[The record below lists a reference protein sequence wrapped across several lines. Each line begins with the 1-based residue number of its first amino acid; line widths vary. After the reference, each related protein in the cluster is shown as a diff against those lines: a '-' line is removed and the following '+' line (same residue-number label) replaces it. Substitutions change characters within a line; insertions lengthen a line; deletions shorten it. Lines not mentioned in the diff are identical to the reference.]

1 MLNVLRLPFN
11 HSCVA
16 NFNNVLFRT
25 LIAWDMD
32 YAATMVVRICALMDL
47 LHQDPRHQGH
57 HKLTGLRH
65 QGRQSLRQQSLHQLP
80 GLRQHP
86 RPIWS
91 ALLLSCPSVALLM
104 LSLIVGHQALRQ
116 DLISLIPLHHT

>member
-1 MLNVLRLPFN
+1 MG
-11 HSCVA
+11 
-16 NFNNVLFRT
+16 
-25 LIAWDMD
+25 IAWDMD
-32 YAATMVVRICALMDL
+32 YAATMVVRMCALMDL

-57 HKLTGLRH
+57 LKLTSLRH

-86 RPIWS
+86 RPIES

-104 LSLIVGHQALRQ
+104 LSLIVGHQALRTSIAWDMGYAATTAVQ
-116 DLISLIPLHHT
+116 TCALIGQKKTVEH